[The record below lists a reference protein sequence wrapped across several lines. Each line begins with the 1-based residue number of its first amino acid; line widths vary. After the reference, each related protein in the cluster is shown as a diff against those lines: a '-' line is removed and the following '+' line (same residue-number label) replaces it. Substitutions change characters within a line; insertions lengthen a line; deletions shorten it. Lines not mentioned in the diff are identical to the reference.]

1 MGRSLQKEPYSEV
14 GPGCPMIFPV
24 LLLPPV
30 SNMEEPRHGE
40 LCRAGEAD
48 GEEWDET
55 LKGKR

>member
-1 MGRSLQKEPYSEV
+1 
-14 GPGCPMIFPV
+14 MIFPV